1 MPKSVKTFLM
11 FDGAAEEAV
20 RLYVSVFRGAVLL
33 SLSRWAD
40 GEPGT
45 PGTVKAA
52 ELVIAGH
59 RLVAV
64 DSPVKHRFT
73 FTPAISFFVDCE
85 SAEEQTTV
93 YEKLMVGGTALMP
106 LGDYGFSKKFG
117 WVSDRFGVSWQL
129 NLP

>member
-20 RLYVSVFRGAVLL
+20 RLYVALFRGAELL
-33 SLSRWAD
+33 SLSRWAE
-40 GEPGT
+40 GEAGS

-52 ELVIAGH
+52 ELTLAGH
-59 RLVAV
+59 RLVAF

-73 FTPAISFFVDCE
+73 FTPAISFFVDCDG
-85 SAEEQTTV
+85 EEELTRV
-93 YEKLMVGGTALMP
+93 YEKLMEGGTALMP
-106 LGDYGFSKKFG
+106 LGDYGFSRKFG

>member
-20 RLYVSVFRGAVLL
+20 RLYVSVFRDAKLL
-33 SLSRWAD
+33 SLSRWTE
-40 GEPGT
+40 GEPGA

-52 ELVIAGH
+52 ELTIAGH

-73 FTPAISFFVDCE
+73 FTPAISFFVECD
-85 SAEEQTTV
+85 SEEELTRV
-93 YEKLMVGGTALMP
+93 YEKLLEGGTALMA
-106 LGDYGFSKKFG
+106 LGDYGFSKRFG